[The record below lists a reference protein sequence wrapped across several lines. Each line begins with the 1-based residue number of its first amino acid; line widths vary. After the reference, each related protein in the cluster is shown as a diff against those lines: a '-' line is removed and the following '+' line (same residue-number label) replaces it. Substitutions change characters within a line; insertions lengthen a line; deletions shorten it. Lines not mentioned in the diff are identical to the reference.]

1 MGKAFAAFLVFIF
14 ISGIG
19 NAIFDSC
26 PILGSI
32 LIYGSAIVLAILLYR
47 WDKDEEE

>member
-1 MGKAFAAFLVFIF
+1 MRKAFAAFLGFVF

-26 PILGSI
+26 PILGSV
-32 LIYGSAIVLAILLYR
+32 LIYGSAIILGILLYK